1 MLNTSPLRLVAHDDE
16 DLNVIAAA
24 VQDAITNIG
33 MLRFEREL
41 RRFSFEVN
49 RYCWEQEDKKRRVR
63 SLLAFDGVL
72 DVKVRKIDREH
83 PEQTISLLN
92 LGFRPDEEPPS
103 GEISILFSDDKEIR
117 LNVEVM
123 DVTLL
128 DGNDIWP
135 TPKQPSH
142 QTEQD

>member
-1 MLNTSPLRLVAHDDE
+1 MHNESPLRLVAQDSV
-16 DLNVIAAA
+16 DLNIIAAA

-33 MLRFEREL
+33 MLRYEGEN
-41 RRFSFEVN
+41 RRFSMEIN

-72 DVKVRKIDREH
+72 NVKVRKINREDS
-83 PEQTISLLN
+83 EQTIAILHLDF
-92 LGFRPDEEPPS
+92 LPDEEPPS
-103 GEISILFSDDKEIR
+103 GLVSILFSDDREIK
-117 LNVEVM
+117 LSVEVL

-128 DGNDIWP
+128 DGNEIWP

-142 QTEQD
+142 ESEKN